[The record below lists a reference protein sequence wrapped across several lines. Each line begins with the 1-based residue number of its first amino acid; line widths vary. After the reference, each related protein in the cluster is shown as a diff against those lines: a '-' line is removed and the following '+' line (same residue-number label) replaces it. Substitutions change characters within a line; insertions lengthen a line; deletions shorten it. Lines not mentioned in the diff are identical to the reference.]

1 MAVVRNRNLLLLEED
16 VVFVSG
22 FEYHVKLW
30 DETTFS
36 TVTREKVC
44 SCGEPKCAHL
54 AAVVRYL
61 RAGGRR
67 PPDPVFLC
75 PVCGGKTVV
84 DGRWLD
90 RDENGRRRAGWR
102 CENGG
107 LRHFLEAKAERIKK
121 RLAANPWL
129 FPPVYDEAG
138 ECVYEGVLRAD
149 VLTWD
154 ECQEISLKV
163 YLETGYDPRAA

>member
-1 MAVVRNRNLLLLEED
+1 MVAIRNLLDTED
-16 VVFVSG
+16 VVFVAG
-22 FEYHVKLW
+22 FDYHVKLW

-44 SCGEPKCAHL
+44 SCNEPKCAHV
-54 AAVVRYL
+54 AAVAKYL

-75 PVCGGKTVV
+75 PICGGKTVV
-84 DGRWLD
+84 DKNWLD
-90 RDENGRRRAGWR
+90 RDDEGRKRYGWR

-107 LRHFLEAKAERIKK
+107 LRHFLAAKAERIKK

-129 FPPVYDEAG
+129 FPPVYNEAG
-138 ECVYEGVLRAD
+138 ECVYAGVLRAD
-149 VLTWD
+149 VMTW
-154 ECQEISLKV
+154 ERCQEASRKV
-163 YLETGYDPRAA
+163 YQESGYDPTA